1 MKHQQAFRMG
11 MAAVV
16 AAFTTIVGGCD
27 SHDHAEHSGGGG
39 GHKHESA
46 HGGVAVEL
54 GEHEFQL
61 DFLAEPATGT
71 LKAWVMDAHAENFV
85 RVTNS
90 AWAVRIETSGGVKEL
105 ELQAQAN
112 ATTGEKL
119 GDTSQFE
126 GRADWLKGMERFK
139 AEVPALELRG
149 KRYGNVSFTYPA
161 H

>member
-1 MKHQQAFRMG
+1 MKQHQANRTG
-11 MAAVV
+11 LAAIVAAV
-16 AAFTTIVGGCD
+16 ATALTGCD
-27 SHDHAEHSGGGG
+27 SHDHAQHSSGG

-85 RVTNS
+85 RVTNLS
-90 AWAVRIETSGGVKEL
+90 WVVRVETPGGAKEL

-112 ATTGEKL
+112 ATTGEKV
-119 GDTSQFE
+119 GETSQFE

-139 AEVPALELRG
+139 AEVPSLEVRG
-149 KRYGNVSFTYPA
+149 KRYVKVGFEYPS